1 MMGLGFSLKIKSGF
15 PMVARCWKTCFVIG
29 NVIFIY
35 IDCCFFFWG
44 GVCGAAMCFLILAN
58 CNLSLRFS
66 K

>member
-35 IDCCFFFWG
+35 IDCFFFFLGGG
-44 GVCGAAMCFLILAN
+44 GVRR
-58 CNLSLRFS
+58 CNLFLDSC
-66 K
+66 